1 MNKSLPTFQEEQF
14 IWNTGLSNI
23 AGLDEVGRGAFAGPV
38 VAAAVI
44 FPPKIIFNNSLLNEI
59 NDSKLLS
66 AKKRGLLSEAI
77 KSEALCYSIAEVGL
91 EIINE
96 KGIGKAAKIAFQ
108 QAIDGLCHPPQFCL
122 IDAFSLDTLSKDKQ
136 KAIIRG
142 DRISISIA
150 AASIIA
156 KVYRDMLM
164 EKYHEQ
170 YKEYNFL
177 ENKGYGTSY
186 HREMIGKYGLSP
198 LHRTSFSLTKF
209 ILS

>member
-1 MNKSLPTFQEEQF
+1 MNKSLPTFQEEQY
-14 IWNTGLSNI
+14 IWNTGISHI

-44 FPPKIIFNNSLLNEI
+44 FPPKIKFNDQLLSEI
-59 NDSKLLS
+59 NDSKLVP
-66 AKKRGLLSEAI
+66 AKKRILLSDAI
-77 KSEALCYSIAEVGL
+77 KNEALCYSIAEVGL
-91 EIINE
+91 DIINE

-108 QAIDGLCHPPQFCL
+108 QAIDGLCHAPEYCL
-122 IDAFSLDTLSKDKQ
+122 IDAFTLDSFTHHKQ
-136 KAIIRG
+136 KAIIKG

-156 KVYRDMLM
+156 KVYRDTLM
-164 EKYHEQ
+164 EEYHAH

-177 ENKGYGTSY
+177 ENKGYGTSF

-198 LHRTSFSLTKF
+198 LHRTSFSLSKF
-209 ILS
+209 VTS